1 MNEEEKQVLKQV
13 ALEGAAKEMPQ
24 LMALLEKICSVD
36 SCSGDVEGN
45 AKVIAL
51 LESLLAEL
59 GAEVEKV
66 VEPDLGTHL
75 IARVRPQEAAKG
87 RVLLAAHLDNVFA
100 AGLVEKHPFHIEG
113 DWAHG
118 LGTGDCKSG
127 VLIALYGALI
137 LKKENKLPNWELDFL
152 FTCDKEIGSASGS
165 KVYAREAEGADYAL
179 VFEGAYLDGEE
190 TCFVTS
196 RRGVILG
203 DIDVIG
209 KEAHAG
215 LDYLSGHSATH
226 ELAHQIVRLY
236 SFNEL
241 EKGIYYNVAP
251 ISGGRPNGI
260 VAGEAHAGFCV
271 AGIPA
276 NADFKGIEEKLDT
289 MPSHVTVDGTT
300 VKVSYHT
307 LFPAM
312 EVSEQNHK
320 AYALLEEP
328 ARLMGMKPS
337 ERGERLATDAAYLST
352 YGVPTVDALGA
363 LAVGIHTTE
372 EKVCISSIQ
381 ERVALCALILGMLP

>member
-1 MNEEEKQVLKQV
+1 MNEAEKQVLKQI
-13 ALEGAAKEMPQ
+13 ALDGAAAQMPN
-24 LMALLEKICSVD
+24 LMTLLEKVCSVD

-45 AKVIAL
+45 GKVIAL
-51 LESLLAEL
+51 LEPLLAEL

-66 VEPDLGTHL
+66 VEPDLGTHI
-75 IARVRPQEAAKG
+75 IARVRPQGPAKG
-87 RVLLAAHLDNVFA
+87 RVLLVAHLDNVFA
-100 AGLVEKHPFHIEG
+100 AGLVAKHPFHIEG

-137 LKKENKLPNWELDFL
+137 MQKAGKLPDWELEFL
-152 FTCDKEIGSASGS
+152 FTCDEEIGSGSGS
-165 KVYAREAEGADYAL
+165 KIYEKEAKGADYAL
-179 VFEGAYLDGEE
+179 VFEGAFLDGEE

-203 DIDVIG
+203 DIDVTG

-215 LDYLSGHSATH
+215 LDYLEGHSATH

-236 SFNEL
+236 TFNDF

-289 MPSHVTVDGTT
+289 MPEHVTVEGTT
-300 VKVSYHT
+300 VKMSYHT
-307 LFPAM
+307 LFPSM

-320 AYALLEEP
+320 AYALIEEP
-328 ARLMGMKPS
+328 AKIMGLQPS

-363 LAVGIHTTE
+363 LAIGIHTTE

-381 ERVALCALILGMLP
+381 ERLALCAMILGMLP